1 MRRKKATINA
11 TITGLTFLLTFIPT
25 FIVRR
30 VFLNNLGNELLGLSS
45 LYMNIIGYLSIVEM
59 GVGTAI
65 IFSLYKP
72 FVNKNF
78 KEIKGYLE
86 FYKNFYKTVGI
97 FVLIVGILLIPFLGV
112 FINSNINMF
121 EARLYFILFILNTT
135 ISYFF
140 SYKLC
145 ILTVAQEGYKISIGT
160 AISKFFISVLQII
173 FLNIYNSFYIY
184 LIIQIIINLI
194 YYTFMNKYIDRNFKY
209 IFQEKG
215 EIKLEEKNNLIKNVK
230 ALFLHKIG
238 SVLVFGTDNIVI
250 SSFIN
255 LNTVAKFNSYNM
267 IINSLQGL
275 LGTTMSAITPSIGNL
290 LVEDN
295 INLSYNIFKKIFFV
309 NFWIASLVVIAL
321 FNTITQFV
329 RLWLGDTQVI
339 DNVTLSILLINVYFQ
354 FMRTPIDQFKEA
366 AGLYHTDRFAPIFEG
381 IINLIFSIFLARTI
395 GLSGVLIGTFIS
407 NIAVIFWIKPMIVYK
422 NVFKKTVIKYFCM
435 YFFYL
440 SIGLIPLVITNFI
453 TKNLKSI
460 NNIYALLINCIINIV
475 IVNFIYILIF
485 KNLDE
490 FKYFANIIR
499 GIFFKFKSK
508 C

>member
-11 TITGLTFLLTFIPT
+11 SITGITFLLTFIPT

-59 GVGTAI
+59 GIGTAI

-72 FVNKNF
+72 FVNNNF

-86 FYKNFYKTVGI
+86 FYKNFYRIVGS
-97 FVLIVGILLIPFLGV
+97 FVLVVGILLIPFLGV

-121 EARLYFILFILNTT
+121 DARLYFILFILNTI

-145 ILTVAQEGYKISIGT
+145 ILTVAQEGYKISVGA
-160 AISKFFISVLQII
+160 AISKFCISILQIV

-184 LIIQIIINLI
+184 LIIQIIINFL
-194 YYTFMNKYIDRNFKY
+194 YYIFMNKYVDRNFKY
-209 IFQEKG
+209 IFEEKG
-215 EIKLEEKNNLIKNVK
+215 KITLEEKNNLIKNVK

-267 IINSLQGL
+267 VVTSLQGL

-295 INLSYNIFKKIFFV
+295 INLSYKIFKKIFFV
-309 NFWIASLVVIAL
+309 NFWIASLIVITL
-321 FNTITQFV
+321 YNTLTQFV
-329 RLWLGDTQVI
+329 RLWLGNTQII
-339 DNVTLSILLINVYFQ
+339 DNFTLSILLINVYFQ
-354 FMRTPIDQFKEA
+354 FMRTPVDQFKEA
-366 AGLYHTDRFAPIFEG
+366 AGLYHRDRFAPILEG
-381 IINLIFSIFLARTI
+381 IINLIFSIFLARII
-395 GLSGVLIGTFIS
+395 GLSGVLIGTLIS
-407 NIAVIFWIKPMIVYK
+407 NITVIFWIKPMIVYK
-422 NVFKKTVIKYFCM
+422 NVFKKTVTKYFCM

-440 SIGLIPLVITNFI
+440 GISVIPLVITNFI
-453 TKNLKSI
+453 TKNLKNM
-460 NNIYALLINCIINIV
+460 NNIYALLTNCFINII
-475 IVNFIYILIF
+475 IVNCIYILIF
-485 KNLDE
+485 KKFDE
-490 FKYFANIIR
+490 FKYFVDIIR
-499 GIFFKFKSK
+499 GIFLKAKR
-508 C
+508 